1 MGNIK
6 GFLSKDFD
14 KVNAAIAAFVFIFTF
29 IIYRLTVQP
38 TLSYWDCGEFIACS
52 YILGI
57 PHPPG
62 FPLFVIIGRLFSIM
76 PLAADICLR
85 VNLLS
90 VISSSAAACFGYL
103 LNVRIIKYWYQGQ
116 DFTGWKRV
124 IAYVGGVVGAFYMA
138 FSATNWG
145 NSVEAEVYG
154 LSMMMLTM
162 IFWLALIHYDNRGS
176 QKASRIAILIC
187 YLAMLAVGIHLTS
200 FLILPVAA
208 VFLILKKN
216 APQKTWITICTLFV
230 AELLAIIAFSDMGHG
245 FSYFIMASIIMIGV
259 TAFLVRQYINWPIL
273 IGIIAF
279 SLIMIGFYQFAYG
292 LVIGAAA
299 ILVLAAVASKK
310 FDWKTGISILLIAV
324 IGYSV
329 HLFIP
334 IRSALNPRID
344 ENNASRDFRTFVNF
358 LDRKQYGSQLM
369 AERMFERRGTWSH
382 QFGRH
387 ANMGFWSYFEEQYGI
402 TKIFGLLFLLGL
414 FGAWFASKNKVE
426 IGYPFFVFLLLSS
439 VGLILYMNFAD
450 GIKYDSVTGD
460 AYLEVRN
467 RDYFFTPAFT
477 YFGLAIGLGVAA
489 LMELVRRK
497 TSSGAFAALQKPALA
512 VMSLM
517 VFLPVTALSEN
528 YFYCDRSNN
537 YDPYIYSYNILQTCE
552 ENSILFTSG
561 DNDTFPLWC
570 VQEVY
575 DFRKDIR
582 VVNLS
587 LLNTDWYIWQ
597 MKTHYD
603 VPISLS
609 KDQILWHPLET
620 GGQIIPRPKEPFR
633 DRSRKRYTYLLPM
646 AHEGKTVK
654 LQDMMVDE
662 IVIENKWRVPIL
674 FSSEPYDSP
683 LKLRELA
690 YAKGVLYELSK
701 DPPQRLIDPDE
712 GYRLYNEVYRYD
724 GLDDPDI
731 YRDENASGV
740 LLSLGFNAQRVA
752 QEYRVRGNMD
762 KAKEILRLMI
772 DKYPE
777 FFQSYITL
785 SEYYEEEGDTLRAD
799 SVLVRMETTLAEL
812 LEKNPKSQFYMMDL
826 GLAKHYLGKDEEAL
840 TLLWDAFRMNP
851 NSSYAYRK
859 LFQFLFDMKRYS
871 ELYTATQMFS
881 SYKRNLS
888 DPIVQEVLG
897 MQAPTAPDEGP

>member
-1 MGNIK
+1 MGNSRGLVK
-6 GFLSKDFD
+6 NDFD
-14 KVNAAIAAFVFIFTF
+14 RINAVIAAFVFIFTF

-62 FPLFVIIGRLFSIM
+62 FPLFILIGRIFSILPM
-76 PLAADICLR
+76 AADICLR

-90 VISSSAAACFGYL
+90 VVSSSAAACFGYL
-103 LNVRIIKYWYQGQ
+103 LNVRIIKYWYRGEE
-116 DFTGWKRV
+116 FNGWKRV
-124 IAYVGGVVGAFYMA
+124 ITYIGGLVGALYMA

-162 IFWLALIHYDNRGS
+162 IFWLALIYYDNIGTK
-176 QKASRIAILIC
+176 KASRIAILIC

-208 VFLILKKN
+208 IFLIMKKN
-216 APQKTWITICTLFV
+216 APQKTWITICTLMV
-230 AELLAIIAFSDMGHG
+230 AELLAIIAFSDVEFG
-245 FSYFIMASIIMIGV
+245 FYYFIIISVIMIGV
-259 TAFLVRQYINWPIL
+259 TVYLVREYINWPIL

-279 SLIMIGFYQFAYG
+279 SLIMVGFYQFAYG
-292 LVIGAAA
+292 IVAGAAA
-299 ILVLAAVASKK
+299 ILILAAVAGKR
-310 FDWKTGISILLIAV
+310 FDWKIGMSILLIAI

-329 HLFIP
+329 HLFVP
-334 IRSALNPRID
+334 IRSAQNPRID

-369 AERMFERRGTWSH
+369 AERMFQRRGTWSH

-387 ANMGFWSYFEEQYGI
+387 PNMGFWSYFEEQYGL
-402 TKIFGLLFLLGL
+402 TKIFGLFFLLGL
-414 FGAWFASKNKVE
+414 FGVWFASKKKVE
-426 IGYPFFVFLLLSS
+426 VGYSFFVFLLLSS

-450 GIKYDSVTGD
+450 GIKYSPTTGD

-467 RDYFFTPAFT
+467 RDYFFTPAYT
-477 YFGLAIGLGVAA
+477 YFGLAMGLGVAA
-489 LMELVRRK
+489 LMELVRKK
-497 TSSGAFAALQKPALA
+497 TSSGSLSRLQKPALA
-512 VMSLM
+512 VMSLL
-517 VFLPVTALSEN
+517 VFLPAIALSEN
-528 YFYCDRSNN
+528 YYYCDRSEN
-537 YDPYIYSYNILQTCE
+537 YYPYIYSYNILKTCGE
-552 ENSILFTSG
+552 DAILFTSG

-575 DFRKDIR
+575 NLRKDVR

-597 MKTHYD
+597 MKNQYD

-609 KDQILWHPLET
+609 KDQILWYPMET

-633 DRSRKRYTYLLPM
+633 DRPRKRYTYLLPM
-646 AHEGKTVK
+646 PHEGKTIK

-662 IVIENKWRVPIL
+662 IVLENKWRYPIL
-674 FSSEPYDSP
+674 FSSDPYDSP

-701 DPPQRLIDPDE
+701 DPPERLIDAEE
-712 GYRLYNEVYRYD
+712 GYRLYKEVYRFD
-724 GLDDPDI
+724 GLDNPDI

-740 LLSLGFNAQRVA
+740 MLSVGFNAHRIA
-752 QEYRVRGNMD
+752 QEFKVQGKMD
-762 KAKEILRLMI
+762 KAKDILAFMI
-772 DKYPE
+772 EKDPE

-785 SEYYEEEGDTLRAD
+785 SDYYKEEGDTLKAD
-799 SVLVRMETTLAEL
+799 SVLLLMESNLTEL
-812 LEKNPKSQFYMMDL
+812 LEKNPGSQFYMMDL
-826 GLAKHYLGKDEEAL
+826 GLAKHHLGKEDEAL
-840 TLLWDAFRMNP
+840 ELLWEAFRMNP

-859 LFQFLFDMKRYS
+859 LVQFLFERRRLT
-871 ELYTATQMFS
+871 EVYTATQMFAD
-881 SYKRNLS
+881 YKRNMA
-888 DPIVQEVLG
+888 DPLVQEILG
-897 MQAPTAPDEGP
+897 IQAPAGVDTGP